1 MPAGKWPNL
10 AVLTCAIILAPAIWF
25 AGTAAVPALLR
36 EGLITRA
43 EAGWLTAAVQL
54 GFVLGTLASA
64 LLSLADRWP
73 SRALFFGSAM
83 LAGSGTMAQ
92 AFLDPAGFGAY
103 ALRFVAGAAMAG
115 VYPVGMK
122 LASGWARLGSPGAD
136 RPVGVNPLRQT
147 HGDLGLLIGM
157 VVGAL
162 TIGSAAP
169 HALPGL
175 LGAYDWRQVYLVA
188 GGLALLGGLLI
199 LPFRP
204 GPQMVRRP
212 PFNPRAVLLA
222 WTDPRLRLANA
233 GYLGHMWELYATWA
247 WVGLFLAQQGAGGDA
262 GLLTAMVVGAGA
274 LGCIGLGLLADR
286 FNRAR
291 MAALA
296 MVLSGSCAMLIGTT
310 AGWALPLTLILAAIW
325 GVTVVAD
332 SAQFSACTSLCAPP
346 ELVGTMLTVQ
356 TCAGFL
362 LTVPAIQLMAWAVPA
377 LGWGGAFAM
386 LGIGPLIGA
395 VAMWRLAPLLHG
407 GPSRFDD
414 ARPV

>member
-1 MPAGKWPNL
+1 MTGEKIRNL
-10 AVLTCAIILAPAIWF
+10 ALLTGAIMLAPAIWF

-36 EGLITRA
+36 DGAVTRG
-43 EAGWLTAAVQL
+43 EAGWLVAAVQL
-54 GFVLGTLASA
+54 GFVAGTILSA

-73 SRALFFGSAM
+73 SRALFFGAATV
-83 LAGSGTMAQ
+83 AGLGTIAQ
-92 AFLDPAGFGAY
+92 AFIEPAGLGAY

-115 VYPVGMK
+115 VYPVAMK
-122 LASGWARLGSPGAD
+122 LASGWAR
-136 RPVGVNPLRQT
+136 
-147 HGDLGLLIGM
+147 GDLGLLIGI

-175 LGAYDWRQVYLVA
+175 LGSVDWRHIYLAA
-188 GGLALLGGLLI
+188 GALALLGGVLI
-199 LPFRP
+199 LPFRE
-204 GPQMVRRP
+204 GPNTAKRP

-222 WTDPRLRLANA
+222 WRDPRLRLANA
-233 GYLGHMWELYATWA
+233 GYLGHMWELYAVWA

-262 GLLTAMVVGAGA
+262 GVLTALVVGSGA
-274 LGCIGLGLLADR
+274 IGCVGLGLLADR

-291 MAALA
+291 MAAAA
-296 MVLSGSCAMLIGTT
+296 MFVSGACALLIGGT
-310 AGWALPLTLILAAIW
+310 AGWALPLTLVLAAIW
-325 GVTVVAD
+325 GVSVVAD

-377 LGWGGAFAM
+377 LGWAGAFAI
-386 LGIGPLIGA
+386 LGIGPLLGA
-395 VAMWRLAPLLHG
+395 VAMLKLAPLL
-407 GPSRFDD
+407 PQSVPR
-414 ARPV
+414 

>member
-1 MPAGKWPNL
+1 MQGKL
-10 AVLTCAIILAPAIWF
+10 ANMALLTGAIILTPAIWF

-36 EGLITRA
+36 EGVITRG

-54 GFVLGTLASA
+54 GFVLGTLVSA

-73 SRALFFGSAM
+73 ARALFFASAM
-83 LAGSGTMAQ
+83 VAGLGTLAQG
-92 AFLDPAGFGAY
+92 FLEPAGPGAY
-103 ALRFVAGAAMAG
+103 MLRFLAGAAMAG

-122 LASGWARLGSPGAD
+122 LASGWARA
-136 RPVGVNPLRQT
+136 
-147 HGDLGLLIGM
+147 DLGLLIGI

-175 LGAYDWRQVYLVA
+175 LGSVDWRHIYLAA
-188 GGLALLGGLLI
+188 GVLALLGGALI
-199 LPFRP
+199 LPFRE
-204 GPQMVRRP
+204 GPHAATRP
-212 PFNPRAVLLA
+212 PFDPRAVLLA
-222 WTDPRLRLANA
+222 RRDPRLRLANA
-233 GYLGHMWELYATWA
+233 GYLGHMWELYAVWA
-247 WVGLFLAQQGAGGDA
+247 WVGLFLAQQGVAGDA
-262 GLLTAMVVGAGA
+262 GLITAVVVGSGA
-274 LGCIGLGLLADR
+274 IGCVGLGLLADR

-291 MAALA
+291 MAAAA
-296 MVLSGSCAMLIGTT
+296 MVISGSCALLIGST
-310 AGWALPLTLILAAIW
+310 AGWALPLTLVLAAIW

-346 ELVGTMLTVQ
+346 GLVGTMLTVQ

-377 LGWGGAFAM
+377 LGWGGAFAI

-395 VAMWRLAPLLHG
+395 VAMLRLAPLL
-407 GPSRFDD
+407 PR
-414 ARPV
+414 

>member
-1 MPAGKWPNL
+1 MTGEKIRNL
-10 AVLTCAIILAPAIWF
+10 ALLTGAIMLAPAIWF

-36 EGLITRA
+36 DGAVTRG
-43 EAGWLTAAVQL
+43 EAGWLVAAVQL
-54 GFVLGTLASA
+54 GFVAGTILSA

-73 SRALFFGSAM
+73 SRALFFGAAT
-83 LAGSGTMAQ
+83 LAGLGTIAQ
-92 AFLDPAGFGAY
+92 AFIEPAGLGAY

-115 VYPVGMK
+115 VYPVAMK
-122 LASGWARLGSPGAD
+122 LASGWAR
-136 RPVGVNPLRQT
+136 
-147 HGDLGLLIGM
+147 GDLGLLIGI

-175 LGAYDWRQVYLVA
+175 LGSVDWRHIYLAA
-188 GGLALLGGLLI
+188 GALALLGGVLI
-199 LPFRP
+199 LPFRE
-204 GPQMVRRP
+204 GPNAAKRP

-222 WTDPRLRLANA
+222 WRDPRLRLANA
-233 GYLGHMWELYATWA
+233 GYLGHMWELYAVWA

-262 GLLTAMVVGAGA
+262 GVLTALVVGSGA
-274 LGCIGLGLLADR
+274 IGCVGLGLLADR

-291 MAALA
+291 MAAAA
-296 MVLSGSCAMLIGTT
+296 MFVSGACALLIGGT
-310 AGWALPLTLILAAIW
+310 AGWALPLTLVLAAIW
-325 GVTVVAD
+325 GVSVVAD

-377 LGWGGAFAM
+377 LGWAGAFAI
-386 LGIGPLIGA
+386 LGIGPLLGA
-395 VAMWRLAPLLHG
+395 VAMLKLAPLL
-407 GPSRFDD
+407 PQSVPR
-414 ARPV
+414 

>member
-1 MPAGKWPNL
+1 MTAGKWPNL
-10 AVLTCAIILAPAIWF
+10 ALLVGAIILTPAIWF

-36 EGLITRA
+36 DGLITQG
-43 EAGWLTAAVQL
+43 EAGWLTASVQL
-54 GFVLGTLASA
+54 GFVAGTLISA

-73 SRALFFGSAM
+73 SRALFFASAM
-83 LAGSGTMAQ
+83 LAGLGTMAQ
-92 AFLDPAGFGAY
+92 AFLEPAGLGAY

-122 LASGWARLGSPGAD
+122 LASGWAR
-136 RPVGVNPLRQT
+136 
-147 HGDLGLLIGM
+147 GDLGLLIGL

-162 TIGSAAP
+162 SLGSAAP
-169 HALPGL
+169 HALPEL
-175 LGAYDWRQVYLVA
+175 LGAYDGRQVYLAA

-204 GPQMVRRP
+204 GPLTAARP

-222 WTDPRLRLANA
+222 WTDRRLRLANA
-233 GYLGHMWELYATWA
+233 GYLGHMWELYAVWA
-247 WVGLFLAQQGAGGDA
+247 WVGLFLAQQGVGGDA
-262 GLLTAMVVGAGA
+262 GMLTAMVVGAGA
-274 LGCIGLGLLADR
+274 IGCIGLGLLADR
-286 FNRAR
+286 YNRAR

-296 MVLSGSCAMLIGTT
+296 MVISGSCAMLIGTT

-325 GVTVVAD
+325 GVFVVAD
-332 SAQFSACTSLCAPP
+332 SAQFSACSSLCAPP

-377 LGWGGAFAM
+377 LGWGGAFAI

-395 VAMWRLAPLLHG
+395 VAMWRLAPLL
-407 GPSRFDD
+407 PEPAPR
-414 ARPV
+414 

>member
-1 MPAGKWPNL
+1 MRGKTGNL
-10 AVLTCAIILAPAIWF
+10 ALLTVAVVLAPAIWF

-36 EGLITRA
+36 DGVITRG

-54 GFVLGTLASA
+54 GFVLGTLVSA

-73 SRALFFGSAM
+73 ARALFFGAAT
-83 LAGSGTMAQ
+83 LAGLGTLAQ
-92 AFLDPAGFGAY
+92 AFLEPAGFGAY

-122 LASGWARLGSPGAD
+122 LASGWAR
-136 RPVGVNPLRQT
+136 
-147 HGDLGLLIGM
+147 GDLGLLIGI

-175 LGAYDWRQVYLVA
+175 LGSVDWRHIYLTA
-188 GGLALLGGLLI
+188 GVLALLGGALI
-199 LPFRP
+199 LPFRE
-204 GPQMVRRP
+204 GPNTARRP

-222 WTDPRLRLANA
+222 WRDPRLRLANA
-233 GYLGHMWELYATWA
+233 GYLGHMWELYAVWA
-247 WVGLFLAQQGAGGDA
+247 WVGLFLAQQGVARDSGMI
-262 GLLTAMVVGAGA
+262 TALVVGSGA
-274 LGCIGLGLLADR
+274 IGCVGLGLLADR

-296 MVLSGSCAMLIGTT
+296 MFVSGSCALLIGST
-310 AGWALPLTLILAAIW
+310 AGWAMPLTLVLAAIW
-325 GVTVVAD
+325 GVSVVAD

-377 LGWGGAFAM
+377 LGWGGAFAI
-386 LGIGPLIGA
+386 LGLGPLVGA
-395 VAMWRLAPLLHG
+395 FAMLRLAPLL
-407 GPSRFDD
+407 PQSLPR
-414 ARPV
+414 

>member
-1 MPAGKWPNL
+1 MRGKGANL
-10 AVLTCAIILAPAIWF
+10 ALLTGAIMLAPAIWF

-36 EGLITRA
+36 EGAVTRG
-43 EAGWLTAAVQL
+43 EAGWLVAAVQL
-54 GFVLGTLASA
+54 GFVAGTITSA

-73 SRALFFGSAM
+73 SRALFFGAATV
-83 LAGSGTMAQ
+83 AGLGTIAQ
-92 AFLDPAGFGAY
+92 AFLEPAGGGAY

-122 LASGWARLGSPGAD
+122 LASGWAR
-136 RPVGVNPLRQT
+136 
-147 HGDLGLLIGM
+147 GDLGLLIGI

-175 LGAYDWRQVYLVA
+175 LGSVDWRHIYLAAGALALA
-188 GGLALLGGLLI
+188 GGALI
-199 LPFRP
+199 LPFRE
-204 GPQMVRRP
+204 GPNTARRP

-222 WTDPRLRLANA
+222 WRDPRLRLANA
-233 GYLGHMWELYATWA
+233 GYLGHMWELYAVWA
-247 WVGLFLAQQGAGGDA
+247 WVGLFLAQQGVGGDA
-262 GLLTAMVVGAGA
+262 GMLTALVVGSGA
-274 LGCIGLGLLADR
+274 IGCVGLGLLADR

-296 MVLSGSCAMLIGTT
+296 MFVSGACALLIGGT
-310 AGWALPLTLILAAIW
+310 AGWALPLTLVLAAVW
-325 GVTVVAD
+325 GVSVVAD

-377 LGWGGAFAM
+377 LGWAGAFAI
-386 LGIGPLIGA
+386 LGVGPLVGA
-395 VAMWRLAPLLHG
+395 LAMLKLAPLLPQ
-407 GPSRFDD
+407 PSPR
-414 ARPV
+414 

>member
-1 MPAGKWPNL
+1 MRGKFANL
-10 AVLTCAIILAPAIWF
+10 ALLSGAIILAPAIWF

-36 EGLITRA
+36 EGVITRA

-54 GFVLGTLASA
+54 GFVLGTLVSA

-73 SRALFFGSAM
+73 ARALFFGAAM
-83 LAGSGTMAQ
+83 LAGLGTLAQ
-92 AFLDPAGFGAY
+92 AFLEPAGLGAY

-122 LASGWARLGSPGAD
+122 LASGWARD
-136 RPVGVNPLRQT
+136 
-147 HGDLGLLIGM
+147 DLGLLIGI

-175 LGAYDWRQVYLVA
+175 LGSVDWRHIYATA
-188 GGLALLGGLLI
+188 GVLALMGGALI
-199 LPFRP
+199 LPFRE
-204 GPQMVRRP
+204 GPNKAKRP

-222 WTDPRLRLANA
+222 WRDPRLRLANA
-233 GYLGHMWELYATWA
+233 GYLGHMWELYAVWA

-262 GLLTAMVVGAGA
+262 GLITALVVGSGA
-274 LGCIGLGLLADR
+274 VGCVGLGLLADR

-296 MVLSGSCAMLIGTT
+296 MFVSGSCALLIGST
-310 AGWALPLTLILAAIW
+310 AGWALPLTLVLAAIW
-325 GVTVVAD
+325 GVSVVAD

-377 LGWGGAFAM
+377 LGWGGAFAI
-386 LGIGPLIGA
+386 LGLGPLVGA
-395 VAMWRLAPLLHG
+395 FAMLRLAPLLPQ
-407 GPSRFDD
+407 PSPR
-414 ARPV
+414 

>member
-1 MPAGKWPNL
+1 LTAKWRNL
-10 AVLTCAIILAPAIWF
+10 TLLTLAIMLAPAIWF

-36 EGLITRA
+36 DGVITRG

-54 GFVLGTLASA
+54 GFVAGTVVSA

-73 SRALFFGSAM
+73 NRALFFGAAM
-83 LAGSGTMAQ
+83 LAGLGTFAQ
-92 AFLDPAGFGAY
+92 AFLEPAGPGAY

-115 VYPVGMK
+115 VYPVAMK
-122 LASGWARLGSPGAD
+122 LASGWAR
-136 RPVGVNPLRQT
+136 
-147 HGDLGLLIGM
+147 GDLGFLIGL

-169 HALPGL
+169 HAVPGL
-175 LGAYDWRQVYLVA
+175 LGSVDWRHVYLVA
-188 GGLALLGGLLI
+188 GLLAMLGGVLI

-204 GPQMVRRP
+204 GPLTVRRP

-222 WTDPRLRLANA
+222 FTDRRLRLANA
-233 GYLGHMWELYATWA
+233 GYLGHMWELYAVWA
-247 WVGLFLAQQGAGGDA
+247 WVGLFLAQQGVGGDA
-262 GLLTAMVVGAGA
+262 GLLTAIVVGSGA
-274 LGCIGLGLLADR
+274 IGCIGLGLLADR

-296 MVLSGSCAMLIGTT
+296 MIASGTCALLIGST
-310 AGWALPLTLILAAIW
+310 AGWALPLTLVLGAVW
-325 GVTVVAD
+325 GVSVVAD

-356 TCAGFL
+356 TCTGFL

-377 LGWGGAFAM
+377 LGWGGAFAI

-395 VAMWRLAPLLHG
+395 VAMWRLAPLL
-407 GPSRFDD
+407 PQSVPR
-414 ARPV
+414 

>member
-1 MPAGKWPNL
+1 MHGKGANL
-10 AVLTCAIILAPAIWF
+10 ALLTAAIILAPAIWF

-36 EGLITRA
+36 EGVITRG

-54 GFVLGTLASA
+54 GFVLGTLVSA

-73 SRALFFGSAM
+73 ARALFFGSAT
-83 LAGSGTMAQ
+83 LAGLGTVAQ
-92 AFLDPAGFGAY
+92 AFLEPAGFGAY

-122 LASGWARLGSPGAD
+122 LASGWAR
-136 RPVGVNPLRQT
+136 
-147 HGDLGLLIGM
+147 GDLGLLIGI

-175 LGAYDWRQVYLVA
+175 LGSVDWRHIYVA
-188 GGLALLGGLLI
+188 AGVLALVGGALI
-199 LPFRP
+199 LPFRE
-204 GPQMVRRP
+204 GPNTARRP
-212 PFNPRAVLLA
+212 PFDPRAVLLA
-222 WTDPRLRLANA
+222 WRDPRLRLANA
-233 GYLGHMWELYATWA
+233 GYLGHMWELYAVWA
-247 WVGLFLAQQGAGGDA
+247 WVGLFLAQQGVARDS
-262 GLLTAMVVGAGA
+262 GLITAMVVGSGA
-274 LGCIGLGLLADR
+274 IGCVGLGLLADR

-296 MVLSGSCAMLIGTT
+296 MFVSGGCALLIGST
-310 AGWALPLTLILAAIW
+310 AGWALPLTLVLAAVW
-325 GVTVVAD
+325 GVSVVAD

-377 LGWGGAFAM
+377 LGWGGAFAI
-386 LGIGPLIGA
+386 LGIGPLVGA
-395 VAMWRLAPLLHG
+395 IAMLKLAPLL
-407 GPSRFDD
+407 PQSVPR
-414 ARPV
+414 

>member
-1 MPAGKWPNL
+1 MTGEKIRNL
-10 AVLTCAIILAPAIWF
+10 ALLTGAIMLAPAIWF

-36 EGLITRA
+36 DGAVTRG
-43 EAGWLTAAVQL
+43 EAGWLVAAVQL
-54 GFVLGTLASA
+54 GFVAGTILSA

-73 SRALFFGSAM
+73 SRALFFGAAT
-83 LAGSGTMAQ
+83 LAGLGTIAQ
-92 AFLDPAGFGAY
+92 AFIEPAGLGAY

-115 VYPVGMK
+115 VYPVAMK
-122 LASGWARLGSPGAD
+122 LASGWAR
-136 RPVGVNPLRQT
+136 
-147 HGDLGLLIGM
+147 GDLGLLIGI

-175 LGAYDWRQVYLVA
+175 LGSVDWRHIYLAA
-188 GGLALLGGLLI
+188 GALALLGGVLI
-199 LPFRP
+199 LPFRE
-204 GPQMVRRP
+204 GPNTAKRP

-222 WTDPRLRLANA
+222 WRDPRLRLANA
-233 GYLGHMWELYATWA
+233 GYLGHMWELYAVWA

-262 GLLTAMVVGAGA
+262 GVLTALVVGSGA
-274 LGCIGLGLLADR
+274 IGCVGLGLLADR

-291 MAALA
+291 MAAAA
-296 MVLSGSCAMLIGTT
+296 MFVSGACALLIGGT
-310 AGWALPLTLILAAIW
+310 AGWALPLTLVLAAIW
-325 GVTVVAD
+325 GVSVVAD

-377 LGWGGAFAM
+377 LGWAGAFAI
-386 LGIGPLIGA
+386 LGIGPLLGA
-395 VAMWRLAPLLHG
+395 LAMLKLAPLL
-407 GPSRFDD
+407 PQSVPR
-414 ARPV
+414 